1 MATTVANRLPR
12 PLSLG
17 IWAGV
22 VALGTFA
29 LAGIAFNRGESINAM
44 WFIVAA
50 ICIYALGYRFYSAFL
65 AAKVFALDSTRATPA
80 ERFSDGRDF
89 VPTNRW
95 IVFGHH
101 FAAIAG
107 PGPLIGPTLAAQFG
121 YLPGTLWILI
131 GATLGG
137 CVQDFVSLF
146 CSIRRDARSLGQMAR
161 DELGAIGGV
170 VALIGVMAIMI
181 ILIAVLGLVVVNAM
195 RHSPWATSTVAATI
209 PIALLIGLF
218 MRHVRPG
225 RVLEG
230 TAIGVVL
237 LLLAV
242 FGGGWVD
249 KHETLRAW
257 FDYDASSLALM
268 VILYGFAAAVLP
280 VWLLLAPRDYLST
293 FMKIG
298 TIAALAV
305 AIVILNPQVKMP
317 ALTQFIDGTG
327 PIFSGNVF
335 PFVFITIACGAISG
349 FHSLIASGT
358 TPKLLANERD
368 ARFIGYGAMAV
379 ESFVAIMAMVAACV
393 LDPGVY
399 FAINSPAG
407 VVGAQAADAVAMITS
422 WHYPVTVEQMQT
434 LAREM
439 GESTLFARTG
449 GAPSLAVGMASI
461 FSSAFGDTLL
471 AVWYHFAI
479 MFEALFILTTVDAG
493 TRVARFMLQDILGN
507 VIPPMGRTSW
517 YPSVLICS
525 GFVVAGWG
533 YFLYIGTI
541 DPLGG
546 INSLWPLF
554 GISNQMLAA
563 IALCVATTVLVK
575 SQRARFVWVTALPLV
590 WLVAVTS
597 TAAWQ
602 KLFSPDPGLGFLSHA
617 DGLAVKLASG
627 ALTGAAADQAPR
639 LIFNDRLDAALTA
652 FFLITVWVL
661 VVETA
666 RVCYASMSGKRCPPS
681 AETPHIP
688 SRLVED
694 WVRD

>member
-1 MATTVANRLPR
+1 MTATSKSLPK
-12 PLSLG
+12 PL
-17 IWAGV
+17 
-22 VALGTFA
+22 VALVW
-29 LAGIAFNRGESINAM
+29 LAVGGLAVLAVSGIAFNRGESINAM

-50 ICIYALGYRFYSAFL
+50 ICVYALGYRFYSAFL
-65 AAKVFALDSTRATPA
+65 AAKVFALDTTRATPA

-131 GATLGG
+131 GAVLGG
-137 CVQDFVSLF
+137 CVQDFVALF
-146 CSIRRDARSLGQMAR
+146 CSIRRDGRSLGQMAR
-161 DELGAIGGV
+161 DELGTVGGA
-170 VALIGVMAIMI
+170 VALVGVMAIMI

-209 PIALLIGLF
+209 PIAVMIGLF
-218 MRHVRPG
+218 MRHIRPG

-249 KHETLRAW
+249 KHETLRVW
-257 FDYDASSLALM
+257 FDYDAPALALM
-268 VILYGFAAAVLP
+268 VIVYGFAAAVLP

-305 AIVILNPQVKMP
+305 AIVILNPEVKMP

-327 PIFSGNVF
+327 PIFGGNVF

-349 FHSLIASGT
+349 FHALIASGT
-358 TPKLLANERD
+358 TPKLLANEGD
-368 ARFIGYGAMAV
+368 ARFIGYGAMAM

-407 VVGAQAADAVAMITS
+407 VVGAQAADAVATITS
-422 WHYPVTVEQMQT
+422 WGYPVTVEQMET

-439 GESTLFARTG
+439 GETTLFARTG

-493 TRVARFMLQDILGN
+493 TRVARFMLQDLLGN
-507 VIPPMGRTSW
+507 VVPAMGRTSW
-517 YPSVLICS
+517 YPSVLVCS
-525 GFVVAGWG
+525 ALVVAAWG
-533 YFLYIGTI
+533 YFLYMGTI

-554 GISNQMLAA
+554 GIANQMLAA
-563 IALCVATTVLVK
+563 IALCVATTVIVK
-575 SQRARFVWVTALPLV
+575 SRKARFVWVTGLPLA

-602 KLFSPDPGLGFLSHA
+602 KLFSPDLRIGFLSHA
-617 DGLAVKLASG
+617 NDLAAQIASG
-627 ALTGAAADQAPR
+627 GLTGPAAEQASR
-639 LIFNDRLDAALTA
+639 LIFNDRLDAALTL
-652 FFLITVWVL
+652 FFLVTVWVL
-661 VVETA
+661 IFETA
-666 RVCYASMSGKRCPPS
+666 RVCYAALTGGRCPPF
-681 AETPHIP
+681 AETPHVP